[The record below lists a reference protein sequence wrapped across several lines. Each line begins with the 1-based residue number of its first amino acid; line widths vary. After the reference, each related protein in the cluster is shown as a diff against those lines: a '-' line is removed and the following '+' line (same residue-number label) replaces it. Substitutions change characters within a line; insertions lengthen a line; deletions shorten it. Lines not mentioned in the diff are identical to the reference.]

1 MKATPLD
8 LRSQRCPMAL
18 LLAKRQCAQ
27 LSNQETLTILST
39 DKASINDMVRY
50 FNQSPFSVEVLIQ
63 SECSTLLVT
72 KKESF

>member
-1 MKATPLD
+1 MKVTPLD
-8 LRSQRCPMAL
+8 LRSQHCPMAL
-18 LLAKRQCAQ
+18 LLAKRQSAQ

-39 DKASINDMVRY
+39 DKASINDMIRY
-50 FNQSPFSVEVLIQ
+50 FSQSPFSVEVLSQ